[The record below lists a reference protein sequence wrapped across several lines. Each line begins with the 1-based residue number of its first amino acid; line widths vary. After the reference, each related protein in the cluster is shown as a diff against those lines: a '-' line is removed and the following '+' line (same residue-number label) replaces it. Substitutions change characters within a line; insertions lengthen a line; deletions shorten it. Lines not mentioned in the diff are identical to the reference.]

1 MAAALEKCADAIKA
15 WIDADAGVGSFHAAI
30 GGRVYYAGS
39 VPSHV
44 TWPYLEVSING
55 HSRELDEDSVN
66 ERRRVS
72 FRLFEDA
79 DPDGAKVDAIK
90 DKLLARFDDAKPTFT
105 GGEYDTVD
113 MNRVMDIGGRPASP
127 DQAENRSMAVID
139 YIWWIQQ
146 AR

>member
-15 WIDADAGVGSFHAAI
+15 WIDADTGVGSFHEAI

-39 VPSHV
+39 VPQTA
-44 TWPYLEVSING
+44 TWPYLEFSVNG
-55 HSRELDEDSVN
+55 HSRQLDEDSVN
-66 ERRRVS
+66 ERRRLM

-79 DPDGAKVDAIK
+79 DPDCAKVDVIK
-90 DKLLARFDDAKPTFT
+90 DKLLARFDDKKPTFD
-105 GGEYDTVD
+105 GGEYDTAD
-113 MNRVMDIGGRPASP
+113 MDRVMDAGGRPASP
-127 DQAENRSMAVID
+127 DQAENRSMAAVD